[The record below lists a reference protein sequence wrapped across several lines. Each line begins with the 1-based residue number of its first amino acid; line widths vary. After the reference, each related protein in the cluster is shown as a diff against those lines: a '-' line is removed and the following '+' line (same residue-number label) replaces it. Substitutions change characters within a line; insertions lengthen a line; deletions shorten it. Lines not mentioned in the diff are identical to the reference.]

1 MAGALSLSCMEA
13 ERTWRDETVPVL
25 GVFGRLLVSALDYR
39 DAERSER
46 QAIAEATQVRE
57 QLAHLARVEAVG
69 AMSVAVTHEVNQ
81 PLAAIANYV
90 RAGRRR
96 LADGEP
102 VDRAKLDGILD
113 KIGGQVALASDVLD
127 RLRALVRRREPR
139 EDRIDLAQLIGRA
152 LRFVELD
159 CRQGGIQV
167 ETALAPGLPPVL
179 GDGIQIKQVIMNLA
193 HNAIVAMAE
202 VPARQR
208 VLRIEARPA
217 DDGLRRGR
225 RRRSRPRRGRGRAG
239 CAVRAVPHVQG
250 RRARHRPV
258 DLPHPGRGAR
268 RQALA
273 RGASRRRRLVPVQP
287 AAGQGRRPEAWMP
300 RPSTSSTTTPAC
312 ATRSP
317 SWSTRSACATRCSRR
332 DRSSSMPTI
341 PARVAASCSTSAWRT

>member
-1 MAGALSLSCMEA
+1 M
-13 ERTWRDETVPVL
+13 
-25 GVFGRLLVSALDYR
+25 
-39 DAERSER
+39 
-46 QAIAEATQVRE
+46 
-57 QLAHLARVEAVG
+57 
-69 AMSVAVTHEVNQ
+69 
-81 PLAAIANYV
+81 

-127 RLRALVRRREPR
+127 RLRALVKRREPR

-208 VLRIEARPA
+208 VLRIEACPA
-217 DDGLRRGR
+217 DDDYVVVGVADRGPGVGAAEQDALFEPFRTSKGGGLGIGLSICRTLVEAHGGR
-225 RRRSRPRRGRGRAG
+225 LWHEARPGGGALFRFSL
-239 CAVRAVPHVQG
+239 P
-250 RRARHRPV
+250 RARN
-258 DLPHPGRGAR
+258 G
-268 RQALA
+268 
-273 RGASRRRRLVPVQP
+273 S
-287 AAGQGRRPEAWMP
+287 
-300 RPSTSSTTTPAC
+300 
-312 ATRSP
+312 
-317 SWSTRSACATRCSRR
+317 
-332 DRSSSMPTI
+332 
-341 PARVAASCSTSAWRT
+341 